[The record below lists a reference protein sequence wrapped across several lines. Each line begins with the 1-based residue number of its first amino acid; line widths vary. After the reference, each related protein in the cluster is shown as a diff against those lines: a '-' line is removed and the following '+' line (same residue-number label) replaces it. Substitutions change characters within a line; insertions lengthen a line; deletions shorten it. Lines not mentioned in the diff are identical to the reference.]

1 LIIPEQRERER
12 ERERCSKLEIELT
25 LPKQL
30 IPRSSS
36 RDTTTN
42 TVATVATAHAG
53 VCSSDFCCSAM
64 FWSTGPKTNSLH
76 LHTHLQLNPKIFYG
90 KKKKTRKKNSQSQ
103 DQAALQQHELYK
115 TCAFAASEIKMH
127 RFKGSYISS
136 AKTYCQSTI
145 VADIWSSIL
154 LLLLLLLITVCQ
166 LGLK

>member
-1 LIIPEQRERER
+1 MRASAPVISVALP
-12 ERERCSKLEIELT
+12 CSGVLD
-25 LPKQL
+25 PKQIL
-30 IPRSSS
+30 YICTLTYSS
-36 RDTTTN
+36 TPK
-42 TVATVATAHAG
+42 
-53 VCSSDFCCSAM
+53 SS
-64 FWSTGPKTNSLH
+64 TE
-76 LHTHLQLNPKIFYG
+76 